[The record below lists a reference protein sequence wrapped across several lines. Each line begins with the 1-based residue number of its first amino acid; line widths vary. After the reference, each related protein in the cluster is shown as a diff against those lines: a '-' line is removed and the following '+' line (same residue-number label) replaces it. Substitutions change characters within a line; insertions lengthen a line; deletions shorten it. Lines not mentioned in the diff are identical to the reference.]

1 MKTRQFTLA
10 LLAASVVA
18 ALAATPLLAQT
29 AGTTTSTSTAV
40 STSHESTRLTTEFT
54 TFAGSDANA
63 QALVDGLH
71 SGSSITLTE
80 TVAGA
85 NGAPSTTTT
94 TTFTPD
100 TGKMG
105 YGNVKIALSLAE
117 ASLGKAG
124 ITDPTA
130 AELQAALNGGTLV
143 MADGSTVDLK
153 GVLAARAS
161 GEGWGQIANT
171 MGFKLGEVMRSPK
184 AAGQAAAGAHANV
197 SVAKVD
203 FGKDHMDSHP
213 GADSHG
219 GRPDFA
225 NKPDFAGKPDVDG
238 KPDITGKPD
247 IAGRPSMP
255 ERPQIPD
262 HPSHGG
268 RPGG

>member
-10 LLAASVVA
+10 LLTASVVA
-18 ALAATPLLAQT
+18 ALAATPALAQT
-29 AGTTTSTSTAV
+29 ASTTTTTTTSA
-40 STSHESTRLTTEFT
+40 STSHESTRLSTGFT
-54 TFAGSDANA
+54 TFAGSNANA

-71 SGSSITLTE
+71 SGSSITLTD

-117 ASLGKAG
+117 ASLSKAG

-130 AELQAALNGGTLV
+130 TELQAALNGGTLV
-143 MADGSTVDLK
+143 MADGSTVHLQ
-153 GVLAARAS
+153 GVLAARAG
-161 GEGWGQIANT
+161 GEGWGQIASG
-171 MGFKLGEVMRSPK
+171 MGFKLGEVMRSPN
-184 AAGQAAAGAHANV
+184 AAGHAAAGARAHVA
-197 SVAKVD
+197 VAKVD
-203 FGKDHMDSHP
+203 FGKDHMDNHP

-225 NKPDFAGKPDVDG
+225 NKPDFAGKPDVLG
-238 KPDITGKPD
+238 KP
-247 IAGRPSMP
+247 SLP